1 MRPLQWPNTKNI
13 STMTLEES
21 IARLV
26 NEYIENFDRFDHNP
40 QIRVNPLKKTA
51 TLVNGRDMQL
61 EIEDNDEA
69 IEDAAAADGMET
81 EDAADYQASQNPD
94 FYAVKS
100 LLINTPAGTTI
111 ANAKAISDVAANYED
126 EK

>member
-1 MRPLQWPNTKNI
+1 
-13 STMTLEES
+13 MTLEES

-51 TLVNGRDMQL
+51 MLVNGRDMQL